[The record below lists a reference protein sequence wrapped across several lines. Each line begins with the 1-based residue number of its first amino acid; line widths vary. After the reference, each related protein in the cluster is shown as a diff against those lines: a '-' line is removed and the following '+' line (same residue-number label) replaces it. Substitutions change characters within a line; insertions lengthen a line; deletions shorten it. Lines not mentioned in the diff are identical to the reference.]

1 MTIFLSSKTNPRN
14 LPYTAN
20 ASVNVKSN
28 ITQQKTKIPWSNLPQ
43 KFSGHFPVRYVWIDA
58 LCIVEDDDEDK
69 MRAKGEGIEDL
80 PSLVYKF
87 IEKDIIY

>member
-1 MTIFLSSKTNPRN
+1 M
-14 LPYTAN
+14 
-20 ASVNVKSN
+20 
-28 ITQQKTKIPWSNLPQ
+28 
-43 KFSGHFPVRYVWIDA
+43 RYVWIDA